1 MAASPNNYDQQPS
14 AAPAY
19 RRQTPHVTQ
28 PPIDDVETQY
38 VTRERYQTLEQQA
51 AQAPAKRRI
60 SMGRATSNPDYL
72 PLTADQLRRDQ
83 ESAEA
88 AQAQAQDIATS
99 SELAPAS
106 ENIPGGGY
114 TSAPNT
120 PRCPQ
125 PANGQHRQL
134 THSARYLQTPKP
146 GRNIFVSPYTKRRRS
161 RKRIVIAVAAVAII
175 AVLAWFAFLR

>member
-1 MAASPNNYDQQPS
+1 MAASPNSYDQQPS

-38 VTRERYQTLEQQA
+38 VTRERYQTLEQQT

-83 ESAEA
+83 EA
-88 AQAQAQDIATS
+88 AQAQTQEATPLS
-99 SELAPAS
+99 GQVPA
-106 ENIPGGGY
+106 NDGAATTGY
-114 TSAPNT
+114 TPAPHT
-120 PRCPQ
+120 PRSPQ

-161 RKRIVIAVAAVAII
+161 RKRIVLVVAVAAVI
-175 AVLAWFAFLR
+175 AVLAWLVFLR